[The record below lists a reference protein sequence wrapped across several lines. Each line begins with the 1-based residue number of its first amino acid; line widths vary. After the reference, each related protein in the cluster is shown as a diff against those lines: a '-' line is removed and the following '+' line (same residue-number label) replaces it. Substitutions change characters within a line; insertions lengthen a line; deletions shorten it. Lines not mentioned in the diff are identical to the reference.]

1 MIMRFSVQTLLLLS
15 LFMPGAI
22 LQAADI
28 NMWDVAGKAEISLEQ
43 AAGEFPSPGIV
54 YVGEFHDNAAHHAA
68 QLAVIQSLD
77 KRKRPIAVGLEMFQH
92 IEQSILD
99 AWVAK
104 ALSEEEM
111 RRAFARNW
119 SQDWHLYRDIFL
131 YCRDRSIPMVGLN
144 VPRSITR
151 KVAQNGFESLT
162 PEEIGKLPP
171 IVCRVDREYEE
182 FLRRVLGSHGSESGF
197 RRFCEAQLV
206 WDTAMAIYALEY
218 LKDASRTHGC
228 RSLRHDPRL
237 EESRARAGRPR
248 ECRGRAG
255 RGPTLR
261 ERPLDARKRL
271 KGGCRLP
278 DSRPGGIAPESSWES
293 FGF

>member
-1 MIMRFSVQTLLLLS
+1 MIMRFGVQTLLF
-15 LFMPGAI
+15 LFLFKPVAM
-22 LQAADI
+22 LQAAD
-28 NMWDVAGKAEISLEQ
+28 MTVWDVAGKAEITLEQ
-43 AAGEFPSPGIV
+43 AAEKLPSPGIV

-68 QLAVIQSLD
+68 QLAVIQSLHE
-77 KRKRPIAVGLEMFQH
+77 RQRPLAVGLEMFQH

-119 SQDWHLYRDIFL
+119 GQDWHLYRDIFM
-131 YCRDRSIPMVGLN
+131 YCRERKIPMIGLN

-151 KVAQNGFESLT
+151 KVARKGFESLT

-182 FLRRVLGSHGSESGF
+182 FLRRVMGSHGSDSGF

-218 LKDASRTHGC
+218 LKNHPERTVVVLCGMIHAWKKAAPEQAGRENADVQQAVIQPAVKGRWTPTSVSKEDADFLILG
-228 RSLRHDPRL
+228 L
-237 EESRARAGRPR
+237 EE
-248 ECRGRAG
+248 
-255 RGPTLR
+255 
-261 ERPLDARKRL
+261 
-271 KGGCRLP
+271 
-278 DSRPGGIAPESSWES
+278 
-293 FGF
+293 

>member
-1 MIMRFSVQTLLLLS
+1 MIMRPGFQTLLF
-15 LFMPGAI
+15 LFLFIPGNI

-28 NMWDVAGKAEISLEQ
+28 TLWDVAGKAEISLEQ
-43 AAGEFPSPGIV
+43 AAGKFPSPGIV

-99 AWVAK
+99 AWVAQ

-119 SQDWHLYRDIFL
+119 SDDWYLYRDIFM
-131 YCRDRSIPMVGLN
+131 YCRERNIPMIGLN

-151 KVAQNGFESLT
+151 KVAQNGFASLT

-182 FLRRVLGSHGSESGF
+182 FLRRVLGGHGSESGF

-218 LKDASRTHGC
+218 LKNHPARTVVVLTGMSHAWKKAAPEQAARENADVEQVVIQPSVKGRWTPGSVSKQDADYLILG
-228 RSLRHDPRL
+228 L
-237 EESRARAGRPR
+237 EE
-248 ECRGRAG
+248 
-255 RGPTLR
+255 
-261 ERPLDARKRL
+261 
-271 KGGCRLP
+271 
-278 DSRPGGIAPESSWES
+278 
-293 FGF
+293 

>member
-1 MIMRFSVQTLLLLS
+1 MRMRFGVQTLLFLS
-15 LFMPGAI
+15 LFIPATI
-22 LQAADI
+22 LQAAD
-28 NMWDVAGKAEISLEQ
+28 MTLWDVAGEAEISLEQ
-43 AAGEFPSPGIV
+43 AAGKLPSPGIV

-77 KRKRPIAVGLEMFQH
+77 NRQRPLAVGLEMFQH

-119 SQDWHLYRDIFL
+119 GQDWHLYREIFM
-131 YCRDRSIPMVGLN
+131 YCRERNIPMIGLN

-151 KVAQNGFESLT
+151 KVAQTGFESLT
-162 PEEIGKLPP
+162 SEEIGKLPP

-182 FLRRVLGSHGSESGF
+182 FLRRVLGSHGSETGF

-218 LKDASRTHGC
+218 LKVHPERTVVVLCGMIHAWKKAAPEQAARENADIEQVVIQPAVQGRWTPASVSKEDADY
-228 RSLRHDPRL
+228 LILDL
-237 EESRARAGRPR
+237 EE
-248 ECRGRAG
+248 
-255 RGPTLR
+255 
-261 ERPLDARKRL
+261 
-271 KGGCRLP
+271 
-278 DSRPGGIAPESSWES
+278 
-293 FGF
+293 

>member
-1 MIMRFSVQTLLLLS
+1 MIMRFGVQTLLLLS
-15 LFMPGAI
+15 LFMPATVLHAAGII
-22 LQAADI
+22 L
-28 NMWDVAGKAEISLEQ
+28 WDVAGKAEINLEQ

-218 LKDASRTHGC
+218 LKNHPSRTVVVLCGMIHAWKKAAPEQATRENAEVEQAVVQPAVKG
-228 RSLRHDPRL
+228 RWTPGSVSKEDADYLILGL
-237 EESRARAGRPR
+237 EE
-248 ECRGRAG
+248 
-255 RGPTLR
+255 
-261 ERPLDARKRL
+261 
-271 KGGCRLP
+271 
-278 DSRPGGIAPESSWES
+278 
-293 FGF
+293 

>member
-1 MIMRFSVQTLLLLS
+1 LFSNIAVFIPVHS
-15 LFMPGAI
+15 RHRPS
-22 LQAADI
+22 QAAD
-28 NMWDVAGKAEISLEQ
+28 MTLWDVAGKAEISLEQ

-54 YVGEFHDNAAHHAA
+54 YVGEFHDNAAHHAG

-171 IVCRVDREYEE
+171 IVCRVDQEYEE
-182 FLRRVLGSHGSESGF
+182 FLRRVLGSHGSESDF

-218 LKDASRTHGC
+218 LKSHPERTVVVLCGMIHAWKKAAPEQATRENAEVEQAVVQPAVKGRWTPGSVSKEDADYLILG
-228 RSLRHDPRL
+228 L
-237 EESRARAGRPR
+237 EE
-248 ECRGRAG
+248 
-255 RGPTLR
+255 
-261 ERPLDARKRL
+261 
-271 KGGCRLP
+271 
-278 DSRPGGIAPESSWES
+278 
-293 FGF
+293 

>member
-119 SQDWHLYRDIFL
+119 SQDWHLYQDIFL

-218 LKDASRTHGC
+218 LKAHPERTVVVLCGMIHAWKKAAPEQATRENAEVEQAVVQPAVKGRWTPGSVSKEDADYLILG
-228 RSLRHDPRL
+228 L
-237 EESRARAGRPR
+237 EE
-248 ECRGRAG
+248 
-255 RGPTLR
+255 
-261 ERPLDARKRL
+261 
-271 KGGCRLP
+271 
-278 DSRPGGIAPESSWES
+278 
-293 FGF
+293 

>member
-1 MIMRFSVQTLLLLS
+1 MRMRFVVLPLLLLS
-15 LFMPGAI
+15 LFIPGAV
-22 LQAADI
+22 LQAAEI
-28 NMWDVAGKAEISLEQ
+28 AIWDVAGKAEISLEQ
-43 AAGEFPSPGIV
+43 AAEKFPTPGIV
-54 YVGEFHDNAAHHAA
+54 YVGEFHDNAAHHAG

-77 KRKRPIAVGLEMFQH
+77 KRKRPLAVGLEMFQH

-131 YCRDRSIPMVGLN
+131 YCRDRRIPMVGLN

-151 KVAQNGFESLT
+151 KVAQNGFASLT

-171 IVCRVDREYEE
+171 IVCRVDREYED

-218 LKDASRTHGC
+218 LKSHPERTVVVLCGMIH
-228 RSLRHDPRL
+228 
-237 EESRARAGRPR
+237 AWKKA
-248 ECRGRAG
+248 
-255 RGPTLR
+255 
-261 ERPLDARKRL
+261 
-271 KGGCRLP
+271 
-278 DSRPGGIAPESSWES
+278 APEQAARENADVEQAVIQPSVKGRWTPGSVSEEDADYLIL
-293 FGF
+293 GLGE

>member
-1 MIMRFSVQTLLLLS
+1 MRMRFVVLPLLLLS
-15 LFMPGAI
+15 LFIPGAV
-22 LQAADI
+22 LQAAEI
-28 NMWDVAGKAEISLEQ
+28 AIWDVAGKAEISLEK
-43 AAGEFPSPGIV
+43 AAEKLPSPGIV
-54 YVGEFHDNAAHHAA
+54 YVGEFHDNAAHHAG

-77 KRKRPIAVGLEMFQH
+77 KRKRPLAVGLEMFQH

-131 YCRDRSIPMVGLN
+131 YCRDRRIPMVGLN

-206 WDTAMAIYALEY
+206 WDTAMAIYALAY
-218 LKDASRTHGC
+218 LNDHPERTVVVLCGMIH
-228 RSLRHDPRL
+228 
-237 EESRARAGRPR
+237 AWKKA
-248 ECRGRAG
+248 
-255 RGPTLR
+255 
-261 ERPLDARKRL
+261 
-271 KGGCRLP
+271 
-278 DSRPGGIAPESSWES
+278 APEQAAREKAEVEQAVIQPSVKGRWTPGSVSEEDADYLIL
-293 FGF
+293 GLGE

>member
-218 LKDASRTHGC
+218 LKAHPERTVVVLCGMIH
-228 RSLRHDPRL
+228 
-237 EESRARAGRPR
+237 AWKKA
-248 ECRGRAG
+248 
-255 RGPTLR
+255 
-261 ERPLDARKRL
+261 
-271 KGGCRLP
+271 
-278 DSRPGGIAPESSWES
+278 APEQATRENAEVEQAVVQPAVKGRWTPGSVSKEDADYLIL
-293 FGF
+293 GMEE

>member
-54 YVGEFHDNAAHHAA
+54 YVGEFHDNAAHHAG
-68 QLAVIQSLD
+68 QMAVIQSLD

-182 FLRRVLGSHGSESGF
+182 FLRRVLGDHGSESGF

-218 LKDASRTHGC
+218 LKEHPEHTVVVLCGMIHAWKKAAPEQAARENADVEQAVIQPSVKGRWTPGSVSKEDADYLILG
-228 RSLRHDPRL
+228 L
-237 EESRARAGRPR
+237 EE
-248 ECRGRAG
+248 
-255 RGPTLR
+255 
-261 ERPLDARKRL
+261 
-271 KGGCRLP
+271 
-278 DSRPGGIAPESSWES
+278 
-293 FGF
+293 

>member
-1 MIMRFSVQTLLLLS
+1 MRMRFVVLPLLLLF
-15 LFMPGAI
+15 LFIPGAV
-22 LQAADI
+22 LQAAEI
-28 NMWDVAGKAEISLEQ
+28 TIWDVAGKAEISLEQ
-43 AAGEFPSPGIV
+43 AAEKFPSPGIV
-54 YVGEFHDNAAHHAA
+54 YVGEFHDNAAHHAG

-77 KRKRPIAVGLEMFQH
+77 KRKRPLAVGLEMFQH

-131 YCRDRSIPMVGLN
+131 YCRDRRIPMVGLN

-151 KVAQNGFESLT
+151 KVAQNGFASLT

-171 IVCRVDREYEE
+171 IVCRVDREYED

-218 LKDASRTHGC
+218 LKSHPERTVVVLCGMIH
-228 RSLRHDPRL
+228 
-237 EESRARAGRPR
+237 AWKKA
-248 ECRGRAG
+248 
-255 RGPTLR
+255 
-261 ERPLDARKRL
+261 
-271 KGGCRLP
+271 
-278 DSRPGGIAPESSWES
+278 APEQAARENADVEQAVIQPAVKGRWTPGSVSEEDADYLIL
-293 FGF
+293 GLGE

>member
-1 MIMRFSVQTLLLLS
+1 MRMRLGVQTLLFVF
-15 LFMPGAI
+15 LFIPGSI
-22 LQAADI
+22 LQAAEI
-28 NMWDVAGKAEISLEQ
+28 TIWDVAAKAEISLEQ
-43 AAGEFPSPGIV
+43 AAGKLPSPGIV

-99 AWVAK
+99 AWVAQ
-104 ALSEEEM
+104 ALSEEEI

-119 SQDWHLYRDIFL
+119 SDDWHLYRDIFI
-131 YCRDRSIPMVGLN
+131 YCRERNIPMIGLN

-151 KVAQNGFESLT
+151 KVARNGFESLT

-182 FLRRVLGSHGSESGF
+182 FLRRVLGSHGSKSGF

-218 LKDASRTHGC
+218 LKDHPERTVVVLCGMIHAWKKAAPDQAARENAEVQQAVIQPAVKG
-228 RSLRHDPRL
+228 RWTPGSVSKEDADYLILGL
-237 EESRARAGRPR
+237 E
-248 ECRGRAG
+248 
-255 RGPTLR
+255 
-261 ERPLDARKRL
+261 D
-271 KGGCRLP
+271 
-278 DSRPGGIAPESSWES
+278 
-293 FGF
+293 

>member
-151 KVAQNGFESLT
+151 KVAQNGFECLT

-218 LKDASRTHGC
+218 LKAHPERTVVVLCGMIHAWKKAAPEQATRENAEVEQAVVQPAVKGRWTPGSVSKEDADYLILG
-228 RSLRHDPRL
+228 L
-237 EESRARAGRPR
+237 EE
-248 ECRGRAG
+248 
-255 RGPTLR
+255 
-261 ERPLDARKRL
+261 
-271 KGGCRLP
+271 
-278 DSRPGGIAPESSWES
+278 
-293 FGF
+293 

>member
-1 MIMRFSVQTLLLLS
+1 MTMRFCFQTLLFLFLFIPGTVLL
-15 LFMPGAI
+15 
-22 LQAADI
+22 AAD
-28 NMWDVAGKAEISLEQ
+28 MTLWDVAGKAEISLEQ

-119 SQDWHLYRDIFL
+119 SQDWHLYQDIFL

-218 LKDASRTHGC
+218 LKAHPERTVVVLCGMIHAWKKAAPEQATRENAEVEQAVVQPAVKGRWTPGSVSKEDADYLILG
-228 RSLRHDPRL
+228 L
-237 EESRARAGRPR
+237 EE
-248 ECRGRAG
+248 
-255 RGPTLR
+255 
-261 ERPLDARKRL
+261 
-271 KGGCRLP
+271 
-278 DSRPGGIAPESSWES
+278 
-293 FGF
+293 

>member
-1 MIMRFSVQTLLLLS
+1 MIMRFGVQTLLLLS
-15 LFMPGAI
+15 LFIPGSI

-28 NMWDVAGKAEISLEQ
+28 NMWDVAGKAEISLEH
-43 AAGEFPSPGIV
+43 AAGKLPSPGIV

-77 KRKRPIAVGLEMFQH
+77 KRGRPIAVGLEMFQH
-92 IEQSILD
+92 IEQSILN
-99 AWVAK
+99 AWVAQ

-119 SQDWHLYRDIFL
+119 SNDWYLYRDIFM
-131 YCRDRSIPMVGLN
+131 YCRERNIPMVGLN

-151 KVAQNGFESLT
+151 KVARNGFASLT
-162 PEEIGKLPP
+162 PEETGKLPP

-182 FLRRVLGSHGSESGF
+182 FLRRVLGGHGTDSGF

-218 LKDASRTHGC
+218 LKNHPAHTVVVLCGMIH
-228 RSLRHDPRL
+228 
-237 EESRARAGRPR
+237 AWKKA
-248 ECRGRAG
+248 
-255 RGPTLR
+255 
-261 ERPLDARKRL
+261 
-271 KGGCRLP
+271 
-278 DSRPGGIAPESSWES
+278 APEQAARENADVEQAVIQPSVKGRWTPQSVSEEDADYLIL
-293 FGF
+293 GMQE

>member
-1 MIMRFSVQTLLLLS
+1 MRLGVQTLLFVF
-15 LFMPGAI
+15 LFIPGSI
-22 LQAADI
+22 LQAAEI
-28 NMWDVAGKAEISLEQ
+28 TIWDVAAKAEISLEQ
-43 AAGEFPSPGIV
+43 AAGKLPSPGIV

-99 AWVAK
+99 AWVAQ

-119 SQDWHLYRDIFL
+119 SDDWHLYRDIFI
-131 YCRDRSIPMVGLN
+131 YCRERNIPMIGLN

-151 KVAQNGFESLT
+151 KVARNGFESLT

-182 FLRRVLGSHGSESGF
+182 FLRRVLGSHGSKSGF

-218 LKDASRTHGC
+218 LKDHPERTVVVLCGMIHAWKKAAPDQAARENAEVQQAVIQPAVKG
-228 RSLRHDPRL
+228 RWTPGSVSKEDADYLILGL
-237 EESRARAGRPR
+237 E
-248 ECRGRAG
+248 
-255 RGPTLR
+255 
-261 ERPLDARKRL
+261 D
-271 KGGCRLP
+271 
-278 DSRPGGIAPESSWES
+278 
-293 FGF
+293 

>member
-1 MIMRFSVQTLLLLS
+1 MRMRFAVLPLLLLS
-15 LFMPGAI
+15 LFIPGAV
-22 LQAADI
+22 LQAAEI
-28 NMWDVAGKAEISLEQ
+28 AIWDVAGKAEISLEQ
-43 AAGEFPSPGIV
+43 AAEKFPSPGIV
-54 YVGEFHDNAAHHAA
+54 YVGEFHDNAAHHAG

-77 KRKRPIAVGLEMFQH
+77 KRKRPLAVGLEMFQH

-131 YCRDRSIPMVGLN
+131 YCRDRRIPMVGLN

-151 KVAQNGFESLT
+151 KVAQNGFASLT

-171 IVCRVDREYEE
+171 IVCRVDREYED

-206 WDTAMAIYALEY
+206 WDTAMAIYALAY
-218 LKDASRTHGC
+218 LNDHPERTVVVLCGMIH
-228 RSLRHDPRL
+228 
-237 EESRARAGRPR
+237 AWKKA
-248 ECRGRAG
+248 
-255 RGPTLR
+255 
-261 ERPLDARKRL
+261 
-271 KGGCRLP
+271 
-278 DSRPGGIAPESSWES
+278 APEQAARENADVEQAVIQPSVKGRWTPGSVSEEDADYLIL
-293 FGF
+293 GLGE

>member
-1 MIMRFSVQTLLLLS
+1 MTMRFCFQTLLFLFLFIPGTVLL
-15 LFMPGAI
+15 
-22 LQAADI
+22 AAD
-28 NMWDVAGKAEISLEQ
+28 MTLWDVAGKAEISLEQ

-54 YVGEFHDNAAHHAA
+54 YVGEFHDNAAHHAG

-119 SQDWHLYRDIFL
+119 SQDWHLYQDIFL

-171 IVCRVDREYEE
+171 IVCRVDQEYEE
-182 FLRRVLGSHGSESGF
+182 FLRRVLGSHGSESDF

-218 LKDASRTHGC
+218 LKSHPERTVVVLCGMIHAWKKAAPEQATRENAEVEQAVVQPAVKGRWTPGSVSKEDADYLILG
-228 RSLRHDPRL
+228 L
-237 EESRARAGRPR
+237 EE
-248 ECRGRAG
+248 
-255 RGPTLR
+255 
-261 ERPLDARKRL
+261 
-271 KGGCRLP
+271 
-278 DSRPGGIAPESSWES
+278 
-293 FGF
+293 

>member
-1 MIMRFSVQTLLLLS
+1 MRMRFVVLPLLLLS
-15 LFMPGAI
+15 LFIPGAV
-22 LQAADI
+22 LQAAEI
-28 NMWDVAGKAEISLEQ
+28 AIWDVAGKAEISLEQ
-43 AAGEFPSPGIV
+43 AAEKFPSPGIV
-54 YVGEFHDNAAHHAA
+54 YVGEFHDNAAHHAG

-77 KRKRPIAVGLEMFQH
+77 KRKRPLAVGLEMFQH

-131 YCRDRSIPMVGLN
+131 YCRDRRIPMVGLN

-151 KVAQNGFESLT
+151 KVAQNGFASLT

-171 IVCRVDREYEE
+171 IVCRVDREYED

-206 WDTAMAIYALEY
+206 WDTAMAIYALAY
-218 LKDASRTHGC
+218 LNDHPERTVVVLCGMIH
-228 RSLRHDPRL
+228 
-237 EESRARAGRPR
+237 AWKKA
-248 ECRGRAG
+248 
-255 RGPTLR
+255 
-261 ERPLDARKRL
+261 
-271 KGGCRLP
+271 
-278 DSRPGGIAPESSWES
+278 APEQAARENADVEQAVIQPSVKGRWTPGSVSEEDADYLIL
-293 FGF
+293 GLGE

>member
-1 MIMRFSVQTLLLLS
+1 MRFGVQTLLLLS
-15 LFMPGAI
+15 LLMPDTL

-28 NMWDVAGKAEISLEQ
+28 TIWDVAGKAEISLEQ
-43 AAGEFPSPGIV
+43 AAEKFPSPGIV
-54 YVGEFHDNAAHHAA
+54 YLGEFHDNSAHHAG

-77 KRKRPIAVGLEMFQH
+77 KGKRPLAVGLEMFQH

-131 YCRDRSIPMVGLN
+131 YCRDRRIPMVGLN

-182 FLRRVLGSHGSESGF
+182 FLRRVLGRHGSESGF

-218 LKDASRTHGC
+218 LKEHPERTVVVLCGMIHAWKKAAPEQAARQNAKVEQAVIQPSVKGRWTPGSVSEEDADYLILG
-228 RSLRHDPRL
+228 L
-237 EESRARAGRPR
+237 EE
-248 ECRGRAG
+248 
-255 RGPTLR
+255 
-261 ERPLDARKRL
+261 
-271 KGGCRLP
+271 
-278 DSRPGGIAPESSWES
+278 
-293 FGF
+293 

>member
-1 MIMRFSVQTLLLLS
+1 MLMRLGFQTLLFLFLLI
-15 LFMPGAI
+15 PGNM

-28 NMWDVAGKAEISLEQ
+28 TLWDVAGKTEISLEQ
-43 AAGEFPSPGIV
+43 AAGKFPSPGIV

-77 KRKRPIAVGLEMFQH
+77 KRKRPIAVGLEMFQQ
-92 IEQSILD
+92 IEQRILD
-99 AWVAK
+99 AWVAQK
-104 ALSEEEM
+104 LSEEEM

-119 SQDWHLYRDIFL
+119 GKDWHLYRDIFI
-131 YCRDRSIPMVGLN
+131 YCRERNIPMIGLN

-151 KVAQNGFESLT
+151 KVAQNGFASLT

-206 WDTAMAIYALEY
+206 WDAALAIYTLEY
-218 LKDASRTHGC
+218 LKNHPTRTVVVLTGMIHAWKKAAPEQATQENADVEQVVIQPSVKGRWTPGNVSKQDADYLILG
-228 RSLRHDPRL
+228 L
-237 EESRARAGRPR
+237 EE
-248 ECRGRAG
+248 
-255 RGPTLR
+255 
-261 ERPLDARKRL
+261 
-271 KGGCRLP
+271 
-278 DSRPGGIAPESSWES
+278 
-293 FGF
+293 

>member
-1 MIMRFSVQTLLLLS
+1 MRLGVQTLLFVF
-15 LFMPGAI
+15 LFIPGSI
-22 LQAADI
+22 LQAAEI
-28 NMWDVAGKAEISLEQ
+28 TIWDVAAKAEISLEQ
-43 AAGEFPSPGIV
+43 AAGKLPSPGIV

-99 AWVAK
+99 AWVAQ
-104 ALSEEEM
+104 ALSEEEI

-119 SQDWHLYRDIFL
+119 SDDWHLYRDIFI
-131 YCRDRSIPMVGLN
+131 YCRERNIPMIGLN

-151 KVAQNGFESLT
+151 KVARNGFESLT

-182 FLRRVLGSHGSESGF
+182 FLRRVLGSHGSKSGF

-218 LKDASRTHGC
+218 LKDHPERTVVVLCGMIHAWKKAAPDQAARENAEVQQAVIQPAVKG
-228 RSLRHDPRL
+228 RWTPGSVSKEDADYLILGL
-237 EESRARAGRPR
+237 E
-248 ECRGRAG
+248 
-255 RGPTLR
+255 
-261 ERPLDARKRL
+261 D
-271 KGGCRLP
+271 
-278 DSRPGGIAPESSWES
+278 
-293 FGF
+293 

>member
-1 MIMRFSVQTLLLLS
+1 MRMRFAVLPLLLLS
-15 LFMPGAI
+15 LFIPGAV
-22 LQAADI
+22 LQAAEI
-28 NMWDVAGKAEISLEQ
+28 AIWDVAGKAEISLEQ
-43 AAGEFPSPGIV
+43 AAEKFPTPGIV
-54 YVGEFHDNAAHHAA
+54 YVGEFHDNAAHHAG

-77 KRKRPIAVGLEMFQH
+77 KRKRPLAVGLEMFQH

-131 YCRDRSIPMVGLN
+131 YCRDRRIPMVGLN

-151 KVAQNGFESLT
+151 KVAQNGFASLT

-171 IVCRVDREYEE
+171 IVCRVDREYED

-206 WDTAMAIYALEY
+206 WDTAMAIYALAY
-218 LKDASRTHGC
+218 LNDHPERTVVVLCGMIH
-228 RSLRHDPRL
+228 
-237 EESRARAGRPR
+237 AWKKA
-248 ECRGRAG
+248 
-255 RGPTLR
+255 
-261 ERPLDARKRL
+261 
-271 KGGCRLP
+271 
-278 DSRPGGIAPESSWES
+278 APEQAARENADVEQAVIQPSVKGRWTPGSVSEEDADYLIL
-293 FGF
+293 GLGE